1 MNLIKLVF
9 NMIWHMEILKDIK
22 RRTASDEILREEAFT
37 IAKNPKYDGYQRGL
51 PSMVYRLFDKSP
63 QVVVV
68 LHALLGLLLI
78 MIPNKTCN

>member
-1 MNLIKLVF
+1 
-9 NMIWHMEILKDIK
+9 MIWHMEILKDIK
-22 RRTASDEILREEAFT
+22 RRTASDQILREEAFT

>member
-22 RRTASDEILREEAFT
+22 RRTAFDQILREEVFT
-37 IAKNPKYDGYQRGL
+37 IAKNPKYDEYQRGL

-78 MIPNKTCN
+78 MIPSKTCN

>member
-22 RRTASDEILREEAFT
+22 RRTASDQILREEAFT